1 MWQCKF
7 CNYTSVKKWNVQ
19 LHEKRKHSTK
29 IENLNNEV
37 KNNQINNTEIKVEDA
52 PLLVITK
59 PAHKATI
66 KNPMISALRNINI
79 RNDLHPRF
87 RLKKMADLLPKKESP
102 SLRMKRK
109 QKRKIIQDCCS
120 SLSKIIKELKKIEPT
135 RRRVGDWLSYLI
147 RNQYNV

>member
-7 CNYTSVKKWNVQ
+7 CNYTSIKKWNVK

-29 IENLNNEV
+29 IENLNKEV
-37 KNNQINNTEIKVEDA
+37 KNNQINNKEIKVEDV
-52 PLLVITK
+52 PLLVIKK

-66 KNPMISALRNINI
+66 KNPMKSVLLKNKTEQYI
-79 RNDLHPRF
+79 NDLRRRV
-87 RLKKMADLLPKKESP
+87 RLKKLLKKGSS

-120 SLSKIIKELKKIEPT
+120 SLSKIIKELKKIDSLTVPKRNYLVE
-135 RRRVGDWLSYLI
+135 LI
-147 RNQYNV
+147 RDQYNV

>member
-37 KNNQINNTEIKVEDA
+37 KNNQINNKEIKVEDV
-52 PLLVITK
+52 PLLVIKK
-59 PAHKATI
+59 PTYNAKI
-66 KNPMISALRNINI
+66 KNPMKSVLLKNKTEQYI
-79 RNDLHPRF
+79 NDLRRRV
-87 RLKKMADLLPKKESP
+87 RLKKLLKKGSP

-120 SLSKIIKELKKIEPT
+120 SLSKIIKELKKIEPP